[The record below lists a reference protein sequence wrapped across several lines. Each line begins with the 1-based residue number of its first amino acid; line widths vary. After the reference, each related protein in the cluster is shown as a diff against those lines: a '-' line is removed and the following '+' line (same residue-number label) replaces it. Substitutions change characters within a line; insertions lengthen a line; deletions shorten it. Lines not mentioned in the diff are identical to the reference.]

1 MWNDIRFALSTLRRF
16 RSYSTA
22 ASLTLALGIGAAT
35 AVFSVIDA
43 TLLRALPY
51 GDPDRLVALRTAIGG
66 PTGAQILPPSQIE
79 LVTWQVA
86 TTFEGIAGAEL
97 RTLAM
102 TGTGDPEVID
112 VSAISSRLFPLLGVT
127 PSIGRVFSEA
137 EEQQNAALLV
147 LSHALWQRRFNGDRA
162 VLGQTVT
169 LGGRAHTVIGVM
181 PPDFRLV
188 FDTST
193 AWTPLNPVIDPA
205 RQNNRFMFAIGR
217 LRSDATLAQARSELA
232 TLGAP
237 LAVQFPTGH
246 SNATPV
252 VEGLQDNLFGPRT
265 PALQMLAV
273 AAVALLALACANVGN
288 LTLNHLLVRQ
298 GELATR
304 SLLGA
309 STGRIVRLLLIQ
321 TGLLALM
328 GGGVGIVTG
337 AAILPYL
344 LELYNAGGGPVVAL
358 GMDWRV
364 LAISGGTIAGTAML
378 CALLPAVRIHRAAV
392 QGQGLRLAGARFSPG
407 RGERRIRASLV
418 CAQIGIAVAL
428 LCTSGALI
436 KSVTAVL
443 SVPPGYAADHVL
455 TMQMMLPPA
464 LYPDA
469 PSRAQ
474 FVERMVAQVQAVPGI
489 VSAGTTQSTFL
500 PNSGMS
506 TFMHVEHVHVENA
519 DRSAIRHITPGYFS
533 ALDVPVVEG
542 RAIDLRDRIGTHPVC
557 MVSASF
563 ARKYFPTGGAV
574 GRRVRR
580 AGATAVWME
589 IVGVAGDVRDVG
601 LVTDPLPM
609 LYVPYLQNNTATARV
624 SLVAKTQ
631 GDPEQFVPAVR
642 QAIRDVDPNQP
653 VTRVAALD
661 EVLLEGASAERF
673 RALLVGLFAG
683 AGLLLAIVGI
693 HAMTAASVTARTWE
707 ASLRVALGGHPWR
720 IASGV
725 MRDAALQVSVGAAL
739 GLAAFWSLGR
749 LISGLLFHTSATDG
763 MVILASVSGLAVLAL
778 SAAALQARRLA
789 SVSPALGLRGPDAGS
804 PAATPRR
811 NYF

>member
-1 MWNDIRFALSTLRRF
+1 MWNDIRFALGTLRRF
-16 RSYSTA
+16 CPYSTA
-22 ASLTLALGIGAAT
+22 ASLTLALGIGAAS

-51 GDPDRLVALRTAIGG
+51 GDADRLVALRTELRG
-66 PTGAQILPPSQIE
+66 PAGPQILPPSQIE
-79 LVTWQVA
+79 LVTWQTA
-86 TTFEGIAGAEL
+86 TTFEGIAAAEL

-112 VSAISSRLFPLLGVT
+112 VSAISSRLFPLLGVA
-127 PSIGRVFSEA
+127 PSIGRLFSEA

-169 LGGRAHTVIGVM
+169 LGGRPHTIIGVM
-181 PPDFRLV
+181 PADFRLV

-193 AWTPLNPVIDPA
+193 AWTPLNPVVDPA
-205 RQNNRFMFAIGR
+205 RQNNRFMFAVGR
-217 LRSDATLAQARSELA
+217 LRSDVTLAQAKSELA

-237 LAVQFPTGH
+237 LAIQFPSGH
-246 SNATPV
+246 SHASPV
-252 VEGLQDNLFGPRT
+252 VEGLQDNLFGART
-265 PALQMLAV
+265 PALQMLAI
-273 AAVALLALACANVGN
+273 AALALLALACANVAN

-309 STGRIVRLLLIQ
+309 STGRIVRLLLVQI
-321 TGLLALM
+321 GLLALM
-328 GGGVGIVTG
+328 GGGAGFVAG

-344 LELYNAGGGPVVAL
+344 LDLYNAGGGPVVAL
-358 GMDWRV
+358 GIDWRV

-378 CALLPAVRIHRAAV
+378 CALLPAIRIHRAAV
-392 QGQGLRLAGARFSPG
+392 QGQGLSLAGARFSPG
-407 RGERRIRASLV
+407 RLERRVRASLV

-436 KSVTAVL
+436 RSVTAVM
-443 SVPPGYAADHVL
+443 SVPPGYGADRVL

-474 FVERMVAQVQAVPGI
+474 FVERMLAQVQAIPGI

-506 TFMHVEHVHVENA
+506 TFMHVEHLHVENA
-519 DRSAIRHITPGYFS
+519 DRSAIRHITPGYFT
-533 ALDVPVVEG
+533 ALGVPVVEG
-542 RAIDLRDRIGTHPVC
+542 RAIDMRDRMGTHPVC

-563 ARKYFPTGGAV
+563 ANKYFPNGGAV

-601 LVTDPLPM
+601 LVAEPLPM

-624 SLVAKTQ
+624 SLVAKTE
-631 GDPEQFVPAVR
+631 GDPGRFVANVR
-642 QAIRDVDPNQP
+642 QAIREVDPNQP
-653 VTRVAALD
+653 VSRVAALD

-673 RALLVGLFAG
+673 RALLVGLFAA
-683 AGLLLAIVGI
+683 AGVLLAVVGTY
-693 HAMTAASVTARTWE
+693 AMTAASVTARTWE
-707 ASLRVALGGHPWR
+707 ASLRIALGAQPWR
-720 IASGV
+720 IAAGV
-725 MRDAALQVSVGAAL
+725 IRDAALQVSLGAVL
-739 GLAAFWSLGR
+739 GLAGFWSARKLV
-749 LISGLLFHTSATDG
+749 SALLFQTSATNG
-763 MVILASVSGLAVLAL
+763 LVIFTSVMGLAILAL
-778 SAAALQARRLA
+778 SAAAVQARRLT
-789 SVSPALGLRGPDAGS
+789 SVSPALGLRGADAKS
-804 PAATPRR
+804 ST
-811 NYF
+811 

>member
-1 MWNDIRFALSTLRRF
+1 MWNDIRFALRTLRRF
-16 RSYSTA
+16 RPYTVA

-51 GDPDRLVALRTAIGG
+51 SDPDRLVALRTELGG
-66 PTGAQILPPSQIE
+66 PTGTQILPPSQIE
-79 LVTWQVA
+79 LVTWQA
-86 TTFEGIAGAEL
+86 TTKLEGIAAAEL

-102 TGTGDPEVID
+102 TGTGDPEVLD
-112 VSAISSRLFPLLGVT
+112 VSAVTSQLFPLLGVA
-127 PSIGRVFSEA
+127 PSIGRLFSEA
-137 EEQQNAALLV
+137 EERQNAALVL
-147 LSHALWQRRFNGDRA
+147 LSHAIWQRRFNRDPA

-169 LGGRAHTVIGVM
+169 LGGRSHTIIGVM

-193 AWTPLNPVIDPA
+193 AWTPLNPMIDPA
-205 RQNNRFMFAIGR
+205 RQNNRMMFAVGR
-217 LRSDATLAQARSELA
+217 LRSDATAAQVKAELA
-232 TLGAP
+232 TLSAP
-237 LAVQFPTGH
+237 LAAQFPTGH

-252 VEGLQDNLFGPRT
+252 VDGLQDNLFGSRAS
-265 PALQMLAV
+265 ALQMLGI
-273 AAVALLALACANVGN
+273 AALALLALACANVAN

-309 STGRIVRLLLIQ
+309 GGGRIVRLLLIQ
-321 TGLLALM
+321 TGLVALI
-328 GGGVGIVTG
+328 GGAVGIGIGVTV
-337 AAILPYL
+337 LPYL
-344 LELYNAGGGPVVAL
+344 LELYNADGAAIVAL
-358 GMDWRV
+358 GIDWRV
-364 LAISGGTIAGTAML
+364 LGISGGAIAGTAML
-378 CALLPAVRIHRAAV
+378 CALLPAIRIHRAAV
-392 QGQGLRLAGARFSPG
+392 RGQALRLASARFSAG
-407 RGERRIRASLV
+407 RAERRIRASLV

-436 KSVTAVL
+436 KSLTAVL
-443 SVPPGYAADHVL
+443 AVPPGYAADRVL

-474 FVERMVAQVQAVPGI
+474 FVERMLERVQQVPG
-489 VSAGTTQSTFL
+489 VAAAGTTQSTFL
-500 PNSGMS
+500 PNQGMS
-506 TFMHVEHVHVENA
+506 TFMLVENIHVENA

-533 ALDVPVVEG
+533 ALDVPILEG
-542 RAIDLRDRIGTHPVC
+542 RAIDMRDRIGTHPVC

-580 AGATAVWME
+580 AGTNVVWME
-589 IVGVAGDVRDVG
+589 IVGVARDVRDIG

-631 GDPEQFVPAVR
+631 SDPARFVASVR

-653 VTRVAALD
+653 LSRVATLD
-661 EVLLEGASAERF
+661 DVLLEGASAERF

-683 AGLLLAIVGI
+683 AGVLLAIVGI
-693 HAMTAASVTARTWE
+693 YAMTAASVTARTWE
-707 ASLRVALGGHPWR
+707 ASLRIALGAKPWR

-725 MRDAALQVSVGAAL
+725 IRDAALQVVVGAVL
-739 GLAAFWSLGR
+739 GLAAFWSVRR
-749 LISGLLFHTSATDG
+749 LISGLLFQTSATDG
-763 MVILASVSGLAVLAL
+763 LVILASVSGLAVLAL

-804 PAATPRR
+804 SAATPRG
-811 NYF
+811 